1 MEGGASNPQP
11 LPMRSLTIAVSLI
24 LAGAPS
30 VRAQEKDELHK
41 CDKPIGL
48 MAVHEPQQEYMRVF
62 ARYSLGSPAALLRMM
77 AQQSKCFVVVER
89 GVAMQNM
96 QQERELARAGE
107 MQQDANM
114 GAGQMKAAD
123 FIMTAAVQVVDN
135 NAGGAGG
142 VVGGVLGRRAPVVG
156 ALGGGVKFKEAQTSL
171 LIADARTTVQ
181 VAAAEG
187 KARKTNFNLGA
198 IGWGGGAL
206 AGAGGYSNTA
216 EGKVIAASYFD
227 NFNAIVDQMKADAG
241 LMARAD
247 KFIAAGVSGADVKA
261 GMTYAEGDV
270 LSPKIDNV
278 KLLAEPSDG
287 AKSSGTLKKG
297 DDIVFLGEEKDGF
310 LKVQGSSAEGWVKKS
325 LVAKK

>member
-1 MEGGASNPQP
+1 
-11 LPMRSLTIAVSLI
+11 MRTLTPGVALI
-24 LAGAPS
+24 LAVAPLA
-30 VRAQEKDELHK
+30 RAQDTKDELQK
-41 CDKPIGL
+41 CDKPIGTL
-48 MAVHEPQQEYMRVF
+48 AVHEPQQEYMRTF

-114 GAGQMKAAD
+114 GGGQMKAAD

-142 VVGGVLGRRAPVVG
+142 AVGGILGRRAPVVG
-156 ALGGGVKFKEAQTSL
+156 ALGAGVKFKEAQTSL
-171 LIADARTTVQ
+171 LIADARTSVQ

-187 KARKTNFNLGA
+187 KARKSNFNLGA
-198 IGWGGGAL
+198 IGWGGGAV
-206 AGAGGYSNTA
+206 GAVGGYSNTA
-216 EGKVIAASYFD
+216 EGKVIAASYLD
-227 NFNAIVDQMKADAG
+227 NFNGIVEQMKADQG
-241 LMARAD
+241 LMARAE
-247 KFIAAGVSGADVKA
+247 KFTAAGTSGADVKA
-261 GMTYAEGDV
+261 GVTYVEGDV
-270 LSPKIDNV
+270 LSPKIDNI
-278 KLLAEPSDG
+278 KLFAGPSDG
-287 AKSSGTLKKG
+287 SKASATLKKG
-297 DDIVFLGEEKDGF
+297 EEIVFLGEEKDGF